1 MTFYSRIRSACRT
14 NDPQLSSVTVF
25 TLLNIAMAAK
35 EHSSWPVM
43 LFAALF
49 WPCVAFIANL
59 IDPIPEQNK

>member
-1 MTFYSRIRSACRT
+1 MTVRQRIRNACRT
-14 NDPQLSSVTVF
+14 NDPQMSSVTIF

-49 WPCVAFIANL
+49 WPCVAFTANL
-59 IDPIPEQNK
+59 ISPIPEPKP